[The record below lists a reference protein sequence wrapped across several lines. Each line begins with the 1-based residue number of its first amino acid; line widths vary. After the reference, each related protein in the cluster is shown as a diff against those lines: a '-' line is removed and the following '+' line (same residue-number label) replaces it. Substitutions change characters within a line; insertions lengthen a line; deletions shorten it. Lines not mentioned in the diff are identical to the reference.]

1 MRLAGVATLAMILP
15 FPVLMAFL
23 TCWQARINA
32 VNTQV
37 LHLAYGHNL
46 IQQQLDRNAQRRRRE
61 AERAVRPRPYTKQG
75 DLNVGARE
83 LFFGMPEEKWKRTV
97 RMSKAS
103 FCRLLTE
110 LKLSDA
116 KITLG
121 KRGGGG
127 GCNRYDAHV
136 RLGAALYHWASGEN
150 LHLTALAMG
159 QVSDRTVQNWVDEV
173 AEAIRQHI
181 CPVYGKWPSKKTMED
196 DAGRWEAWC
205 GMNAVVGA
213 LDGCHIEIRPRDWNG
228 HNPADFHNYKGFHSA
243 ILMAICDFDAD
254 DDGWWRGRA
263 FLYRAWWGQ
272 TQYGAHKEYNKRDM
286 STARAQQWMERCVQ
300 QAVHNQRRRRGG
312 GSKQNGPLCLG
323 NCVWEPAANGSR
335 DGPGSGNI
343 ILHHFVTRKSQVQR
357 KVTRPPATPVTKKM

>member
-61 AERAVRPRPYTKQG
+61 AERAARPRPYTKQG

-121 KRGGGG
+121 KRGGAG

-243 ILMAICDFDAD
+243 ILMAICDFDGRFVWYNFG
-254 DDGWWRGRA
+254 DGGRMGDAPLRGWPA
-263 FLYRAWWGQ
+263 
-272 TQYGAHKEYNKRDM
+272 
-286 STARAQQWMERCVQ
+286 ARAPMEGLS
-300 QAVHNQRRRRGG
+300 RRV
-312 GSKQNGPLCLG
+312 S
-323 NCVWEPAANGSR
+323 
-335 DGPGSGNI
+335 
-343 ILHHFVTRKSQVQR
+343 
-357 KVTRPPATPVTKKM
+357 